1 MVFPK
6 DRMYIVY
13 FFNIGSSE
21 EFTSIAKWVAG
32 CDIDPHII
40 EVIYALLDDDGD
52 RNLSIEE
59 FRPVLF
65 QWRKSRGFQ
74 HQTIEIGL
82 GQLKI

>member
-1 MVFPK
+1 MIFSK
-6 DRMYIVY
+6 YDIQIIY
-13 FFNIGSSE
+13 FFNIGCSE

-40 EVIYALLDDDGD
+40 EVIYALLDNDGD